1 MKIITFA
8 TMKGGTGK
16 TTLSFNISSK
26 LAEHHNVLVVDVDP
40 QCNLSSNFNYNIF
53 DENAITVANLF
64 ENVNTDPLDIIVQ
77 APIPQLPNLDLMP
90 STMYLI
96 GTEVRLYART
106 SREQVLK
113 RYIERNATI
122 FNYYDYI
129 IIDTGPNMGII
140 NQNAFFVS
148 DHIVLIT
155 DPDCNAAR
163 GADVFLRLWNDAR
176 SITQLDDH
184 VDGFILNNIERTKV
198 STELK
203 NYVNSHPYFSKIQLK
218 TTIPHTTRFKECGN
232 QNLPIQL
239 LVTKTKKEE
248 ASKIKASVAIDNLI
262 IELKERGIL

>member
-1 MKIITFA
+1 
-8 TMKGGTGK
+8 MKGGTGK

-26 LAEHHNVLVVDVDP
+26 LSEHHKVLVVDVDP

-53 DENAITVANLF
+53 NEDAITIANLF
-64 ENVNTDPLDIIVQ
+64 ENLNTDPLDIIVQ

-96 GTEVRLYART
+96 GTEVRIYSRT
-106 SREQVLK
+106 AREQLLK
-113 RYIERNATI
+113 SYIERNAAF

-129 IIDTGPNMGII
+129 IFDTGPNMGII

-148 DHIVLIT
+148 DHIILIT

-163 GADVFLRLWNDAR
+163 GADVFLRLWRDAR
-176 SITQLDDH
+176 SIMQVEDH
-184 VDGFILNNIERTKV
+184 VDGFVLNNVERTKV
-198 STELK
+198 TSDLK
-203 NYVNSHPYFSKIQLK
+203 NYVNSHPYFSKLQFK

-248 ASKIKASVAIDNLI
+248 ESRIKASMAIDKLI
-262 IELKERGIL
+262 EEMKERGIL